1 MFKTRGAV
9 WTMLKKTEQS
19 ENYGFPKEQ
28 GVKLGE
34 AHFQPGDSAGCHLYN
49 EAAAAKLFG
58 FFNNWSI
65 HSFYWDPQDVLDV
78 ENQYQNSAEWKYAD
92 NATLAGA
99 LGIIMIPALLSKS
112 VEG

>member
-1 MFKTRGAV
+1 MVDLWGFCLRRGRV
-9 WTMLKKTEQS
+9 
-19 ENYGFPKEQ
+19 G
-28 GVKLGE
+28 G
-34 AHFQPGDSAGCHLYN
+34 AGRTPT
-49 EAAAAKLFG
+49 KLFG